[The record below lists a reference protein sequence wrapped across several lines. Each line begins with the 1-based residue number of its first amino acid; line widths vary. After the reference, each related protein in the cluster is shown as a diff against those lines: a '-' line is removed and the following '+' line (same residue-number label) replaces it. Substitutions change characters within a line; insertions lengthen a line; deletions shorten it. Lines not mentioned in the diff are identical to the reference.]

1 MNNKVSNFIVGIYE
15 DEDVLLKAISRIRE
29 EGIKIY
35 EVYSPF
41 PVHGIENSL
50 GYKRSR
56 LSIAAFCFGFLGTCL
71 ALTMMIGMMTLDWPM
86 IIGGKDFLPL
96 PVFAH
101 KLIQTDELD
110 LILFPLVVL
119 EMTVLL
125 SAFGMGG
132 TFLVVSDLKPWG
144 NPKTFDLRST
154 DNKHIMAIQLDKN
167 KMKKDGIEKLL
178 KSSGASEIN
187 EKTMDI

>member
-1 MNNKVSNFIVGIYE
+1 
-15 DEDVLLKAISRIRE
+15 
-29 EGIKIY
+29 
-35 EVYSPF
+35 
-41 PVHGIENSL
+41 
-50 GYKRSR
+50 
-56 LSIAAFCFGFLGTCL
+56 
-71 ALTMMIGMMTLDWPM
+71 MMIGMMTLDWPM

-96 PVFAH
+96 PVF
-101 KLIQTDELD
+101 I
-110 LILFPLVVL
+110 PVVF

-125 SAFGMGG
+125 SAFGMVG

-167 KMKKDGIEKLL
+167 KMKKDSIEKLL